1 MVYRNIGIVL
11 SFLLRVNSY
20 YKSPN
25 SIISYN
31 MIKDAHFS
39 TESSY
44 VSDNQKNYLS
54 KVILESIADNFQIK
68 MMYKK
73 IDLNEISSELIGI
86 LIDNI
91 EEDNES
97 KRRKILSTFT
107 EKIARIFQSDHN
119 GFVSFVN
126 QEGKKEKWNK
136 INELIQ
142 NYKLYQATSKDVFEC
157 ITSTHK

>member
-1 MVYRNIGIVL
+1 MVYRNLGIVL
-11 SFLLRVNSY
+11 SFLLRVNTY

-25 SIISYN
+25 KIISYN
-31 MIKDAHFS
+31 MIKDVHFS

-44 VSDNQKNYLS
+44 VSHNQKNYLS
-54 KVILESIADNFQIK
+54 KVILESVANNFQIK
-68 MMYKK
+68 MMDKK
-73 IDLNEISSELIGI
+73 IDLNEISSELIDI

-91 EEDNES
+91 EEDSES
-97 KRRKILSTFT
+97 KRRKILSTLT

-119 GFVSFVN
+119 SFVSFVN

-136 INELIQ
+136 LNELIQ
-142 NYKLYQATSKDVFEC
+142 DYKLYQATSKDVFEC